1 MFGRRKKF
9 DRALR
14 ERGVPPEV
22 GSSEHGDRL
31 ETGGPYDI
39 LDAPDND
46 EPVLDFGALIVPIDP
61 RFEVRLEI
69 ATDGSVGG
77 VSLMR
82 EGSIL
87 QLGVFAAPRSG
98 GAWDDIR
105 ADIAAEI
112 TTNGGSLKEEDAEF
126 GPELRAV
133 LVTDGVQQ
141 DARFIGVD
149 GPRWFLRGLIAGP
162 AATDE
167 AAAEVFLSLFRK
179 VVVKRGDEPKPVRE
193 PLTLALPGELAA
205 QVEGASEAGE
215 DEHSEEAD

>member
-1 MFGRRKKF
+1 MLGRRKKF

-22 GSSEHGDRL
+22 APVERDDRPR
-31 ETGGPYDI
+31 TSGPYDV
-39 LDAPDND
+39 LDAPEDD
-46 EPVLDFGALIVPIDP
+46 EPTLDFGALVIPIDP

-98 GAWDDIR
+98 GAWDAIR
-105 ADIAAEI
+105 ADISSEI
-112 TTNGGSLKEEDAEF
+112 EKNGGSREEVEGDF

-133 LVTDGVQQ
+133 IKNEGGRQN
-141 DARFIGVD
+141 ARFIGVD
-149 GPRWFLRGLIAGP
+149 GPRWFLRALIAGP
-162 AATDE
+162 AATDDDV
-167 AAAEVFLSLFRK
+167 AADFLELFRK
-179 VVVKRGDEPKPVRE
+179 VVVNRGDEPKPVRE
-193 PLTLALPGELAA
+193 PLTLQLPAELAS
-205 QVEGASEAGE
+205 QVEESANQGDGTVEA
-215 DEHSEEAD
+215 

>member
-1 MFGRRKKF
+1 MLGRRKKI

-22 GSSEHGDRL
+22 THVERDDRK
-31 ETGGPYDI
+31 TTAGPYDI
-39 LDAPDND
+39 LDAPGGD
-46 EPVLDFGALIVPIDP
+46 EPTLDFGALIVPVDP

-82 EGSIL
+82 DGSIL

-105 ADIAAEI
+105 SDISSEI
-112 TTNGGSLKEEDAEF
+112 ERNGGRREQIDGEF
-126 GPELRAV
+126 GPELRAAIV
-133 LVTDGVQQ
+133 NDGGTQ

-149 GPRWFLRGLIAGP
+149 GPRWFLRALIAGP
-162 AATDE
+162 AAIDDDV
-167 AAAEVFLSLFRK
+167 AADFLELFRR
-179 VVVKRGDEPKPVRE
+179 VVVNRGTEPKPVRE
-193 PLTLALPGELAA
+193 PLTLQLPAALAS
-205 QVEGASEAGE
+205 QVEEAASERDDGTV
-215 DEHSEEAD
+215 EA

>member
-1 MFGRRKKF
+1 MLGRRRKF

-22 GSSEHGDRL
+22 APVEHEERGVTD
-31 ETGGPYDI
+31 GPYDV
-39 LDAPDND
+39 LDAPED
-46 EPVLDFGALIVPIDP
+46 EGPTLDFGALIIPIDP

-98 GAWDDIR
+98 GAWDAIREDIV
-105 ADIAAEI
+105 AEI
-112 TTNGGSLKEEDAEF
+112 EKNGGRQEEIEGEF

-133 LVTDGVQQ
+133 INNEGGRQN
-141 DARFIGVD
+141 ARFIGVD
-149 GPRWFLRGLIAGP
+149 GPRWFLRALIAGP
-162 AATDE
+162 AATDDDL
-167 AAAEVFLSLFRK
+167 AADFLDVFRK
-179 VVVKRGDEPKPVRE
+179 VVVNRGNEPKPVRE
-193 PLTLALPGELAA
+193 PLTLQLPAALAS
-205 QVEGASEAGE
+205 QVEDAADDGDGTVEA
-215 DEHSEEAD
+215 